1 MNLKNMQKNCEGY
14 IVAKSKR
21 QQQIARMRKLG
32 FNNNQIGVVLESAS
46 KKAEELQRIAT
57 EKSFLYMLA
66 IPLNVLVN
74 DYWEKSARKRI
85 PKFIEDVISLYEAVQ
100 KGVVSEQQLADLLD
114 EYAGVKIE
122 ADWLKGES
130 EDEVGRLT
138 DK

>member
-122 ADWLKGES
+122 ADWLKGEN